1 MPTTAPLAQNAPD
14 AASPASF
21 LRRSDRI
28 ARRAH
33 TRLIWTIAGGIAAFV
48 LWGGITSLERI
59 TRGSGRVVPQTR
71 NQIVQHFEGG
81 IVSEILVREGQ
92 QVPAGAPLLRIENSF
107 SRAELEQNKV
117 ELKAKRLQ
125 AARLDAEAAG
135 QTTFD
140 PPTSI
145 ASSIPQIRDQEIALF
160 KARIAGLNAQIS
172 VLEDQHR
179 QKELELA
186 EMKSRW
192 TSSLKERDIVLP
204 RVNSMRRLEKKG
216 AVSNNELLDNE
227 RSLQQIEA
235 KIAGLVHDVPRLEA
249 AVSELA
255 GRKVEAR
262 LHFRA
267 DSEKDRREIAVQI
280 AKLEEAINAM
290 SDRSRRSEVAAP
302 VAGIVNKLFV
312 DTIGGVVKSGE
323 PLVQLVP
330 ANAPLVVEARL
341 APNDRANV
349 WPGLPAVIKISAY
362 DYALYGGLRGKV
374 LDISPDALSDEKG
387 EPYFRV
393 RLEAQSTD
401 FGLDKPVIP
410 GMQAQVD
417 IISGEQTV
425 LAYLFKPVQRLRENA
440 LRQ

>member
-1 MPTTAPLAQNAPD
+1 MSVLASPPQNALAPGT
-14 AASPASF
+14 PALY
-21 LRRSDRI
+21 LRRSDKI

-33 TRLIWTIAGGIAAFV
+33 TRLIWTVGLGLALFTTWAA
-48 LWGGITSLERI
+48 LTSLERI

-92 QVPAGAPLLRIENSF
+92 NVRAGAPLLRIENSF
-107 SRAELEQNKV
+107 SRAELEQNRV

-135 QTTFD
+135 LTRFD
-140 PPTSI
+140 PPEDI
-145 ASSIPQIRDQEIALF
+145 ARAIPSIRDQEIALF
-160 KARIAGLNAQIS
+160 KARMAGLNAQIA
-172 VLEDQHR
+172 VMEDQYR

-192 TSSLKERDIVLP
+192 TSSLKEREIVLP
-204 RVNSMRRLEKKG
+204 RVTSMRRLEARG

-235 KIAGLVHDVPRLEA
+235 KIASLVHDVPRLEA

-255 GRKVEAR
+255 ARKTEAR

-267 DSEKDRREIAVQI
+267 DAEKDRREIAVQI

-290 SDRSRRSEVAAP
+290 SDRSRRSEVVAP

-312 DTIGGVVKSGE
+312 ETIGGVVKSGE

-330 ANAPLVVEARL
+330 ADAPLVVEARL

-349 WPGLPAVIKISAY
+349 WPGLPAVIKVSAY
-362 DYALYGGLRGKV
+362 DFALYGGLRGKV

-393 RLEAQSTD
+393 RLEAQSTS

-417 IISGEQTV
+417 IISGEHSV
-425 LAYLFKPVQRLRENA
+425 LAYLFKPIQRLRENA